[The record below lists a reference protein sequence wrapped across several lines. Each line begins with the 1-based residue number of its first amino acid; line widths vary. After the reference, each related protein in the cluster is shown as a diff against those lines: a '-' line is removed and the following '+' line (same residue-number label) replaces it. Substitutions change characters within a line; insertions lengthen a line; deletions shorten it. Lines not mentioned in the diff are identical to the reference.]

1 MFARRRDKFDERSPV
16 LAGMLQ
22 SWDVLR
28 VYQSDNRPADDEEY
42 DDLVDPIREWLESGA
57 TPEELSARLGRR
69 LETQYGLNCVN
80 ALAHIGFHASS
91 PLVVVVGVMNG
102 DVIESNLHLH

>member
-1 MFARRRDKFDERSPV
+1 MTMCARRRDAFDERSLV

-28 VYQSDNRPADDEEY
+28 VYQDDNRPPDDEEY

-69 LETQYGLNCVN
+69 LGSHYGLVSGND
-80 ALAHIGFHASS
+80 LAEVDFMRKVHAWWWG
-91 PLVVVVGVMNG
+91 L
-102 DVIESNLHLH
+102 